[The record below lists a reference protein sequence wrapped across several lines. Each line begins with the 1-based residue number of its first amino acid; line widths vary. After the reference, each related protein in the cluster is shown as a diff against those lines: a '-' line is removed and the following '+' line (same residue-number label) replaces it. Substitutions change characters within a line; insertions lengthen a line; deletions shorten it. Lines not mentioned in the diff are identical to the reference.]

1 MKNSTTSPLH
11 YKSGKIEVI
20 TILRKKMTAEQF
32 KGFCIGNVLKY
43 VMRAEY
49 KNGVEDYKKAIQY
62 LKWLIQEE
70 EANANSEHISD

>member
-1 MKNSTTSPLH
+1 MEEEKMKNSTTSPLH

-49 KNGVEDYKKAIQY
+49 K
-62 LKWLIQEE
+62 KWRRRLQEG
-70 EANANSEHISD
+70 NSIFKMVNTGGRSKCK